1 MKKPRS
7 DSPLQNL
14 PEEQAAKLCDWM
26 LSGLPYHKVK
36 KLVKE
41 EFSLETSEAALSR
54 FYSSFCAAALLV
66 RRSRAVTTAAE
77 IAEEAAKTPG
87 QFDAATI
94 DALKQ
99 KAFELSIS
107 PQADPGDVK
116 DLFMLVLKAKDQEM
130 DEKKLHL
137 ELEKFKS
144 QEERKA
150 RELNQLLSEAEPRK
164 KKNKGGNN
172 EPLATETIN
181 RIRDLYGLSPIPTD
195 ADKK

>member
-36 KLVKE
+36 KLVKDQ
-41 EFSLETSEAALSR
+41 FDLETSEAALSR
-54 FYSSFCAAALLV
+54 FYSSYCAAALLV

-77 IAEEAAKTPG
+77 IAEEASKTPG
-87 QFDAATI
+87 QFDTATI

-107 PQADPGDVK
+107 PQSDPSDVK
-116 DLFMLVLKAKDQEM
+116 DLFMLVLKAKDQDLKDKDIEIKM
-130 DEKKLHL
+130 RRL
-137 ELEKFKS
+137 EILEKREQQAKEVVTNEQLTPQQR
-144 QEERKA
+144 QEKM
-150 RELNQLLSEAEPRK
+150 REIFGISK
-164 KKNKGGNN
+164 
-172 EPLATETIN
+172 
-181 RIRDLYGLSPIPTD
+181 
-195 ADKK
+195 